1 MVKELKNTLQKENFN
16 LTILNLLSQGI
27 KPKDISKQLNL
38 SMPNLSYYLRR
49 LKNQGNIK
57 KIGYG
62 TWEVKS
68 MTSNTLRKD
77 KQIRGHAF
85 IWTIKLNKKFNWI
98 NLLDSTGQHNYKLVR
113 NLIPRIIIKDKKVWL
128 GKKTITIYEHK
139 SFYANNS
146 INSRKYAVIGLIEVL
161 EALEKQLV
169 INIRPYIFKCAREHF
184 GMIKNDL
191 ARQYN
196 RNNEKMIIHDDL
208 EGDWLWIDDSES
220 LGELETKNIVRSKQV
235 QDWWNDNKKHNF
247 KVTASF
253 LLENINKVVE
263 IQNNDRLL
271 VQELP
276 KTIVKLEQQISS
288 HLKLINE
295 YRKENIAWRKSEVK
309 KIKSNLING
318 VQRSLNDY

>member
-1 MVKELKNTLQKENFN
+1 MVKELKNTLQKESFN

-57 KIGYG
+57 KVGYG

-161 EALEKQLV
+161 EALEKQLS
-169 INIRPYIFKCAREHF
+169 INLRPYIFKCAREHF

-247 KVTASF
+247 EVTPT
-253 LLENINKVVE
+253 LLIENIDKLTNAQIKTD
-263 IQNNDRLL
+263 IQIL
-271 VQELP
+271 QFS
-276 KTIVKLEQQISS
+276 KQIES
-288 HLKLINE
+288 HLALIKQWKQSNE
-295 YRKENIAWRKSEVK
+295 QWRKSEVK

-318 VQRSLNDY
+318 EQLTLDNYGK